1 MSVDD
6 DIKEMKETLEYLL
19 SREQQLRKE
28 IARIELDIAEI
39 LKRLKIIENKL
50 KVREHENR

>member
-19 SREQQLRKE
+19 NREQQLRKE
-28 IARIELDIAEI
+28 IARIELDLALI
-39 LKRLKIIENKL
+39 LKRLKHIENKL
-50 KVREHENR
+50 KMRNHENT